1 MNCRHMLRA
10 LAGGALLL
18 LAAASARAEGTF
30 DIPAGAHFNAQK
42 LEKIGEFFKNEVATG
57 KIPGAIV
64 LIEQHGKP
72 VYHEFFGVRDPAT
85 KLPMTDDTIFR
96 IFSMTKPITSVAAMI
111 LVDQGQL
118 KLDDPVE
125 KYIPSF
131 AKAKVGVEKKAD
143 TGDKTLELVPLTRPV
158 TIQDLMTQSSG
169 ITYGF

>member
-1 MNCRHMLRA
+1 MNSRYVLGA
-10 LAGGALLL
+10 LASGALLL
-18 LAAASARAEGTF
+18 LAAGAVRAEGTF
-30 DIPAGAHFNAQK
+30 DIPAGAHFNPQK
-42 LEKIGEFFKNEVATG
+42 LEKVGEFFKNEVATG

-96 IFSMTKPITSVAAMI
+96 IFSMTKPITSVAAMMLI
-111 LVDQGQL
+111 DQGKL

-143 TGDKTLELVPLTRPV
+143 NGEKALELVPP
-158 TIQDLMTQSSG
+158 
-169 ITYGF
+169 